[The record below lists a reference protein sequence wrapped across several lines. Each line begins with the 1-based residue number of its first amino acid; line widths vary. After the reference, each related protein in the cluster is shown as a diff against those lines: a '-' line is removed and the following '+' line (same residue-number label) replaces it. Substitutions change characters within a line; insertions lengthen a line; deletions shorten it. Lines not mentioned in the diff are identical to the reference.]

1 MTELFNLGLFFFAL
15 AKVLVLTGLGPAI
28 AIAILFESFRGGQL
42 AKIHRDGLMPAAVNR
57 ATSLPRN
64 LRRAA

>member
-1 MTELFNLGLFFFAL
+1 VIVNLSLFAQLLVR
-15 AKVLVLTGLGPAI
+15 VLVMTGLGPAI
-28 AIAILFESFRGGQL
+28 AIAILLEGFRGGQL